1 MIGAEQPIRIEF
13 SDGEIA
19 ALARGGGAPAW
30 VDSPERSAPAPR
42 AGKPSKLAPPDKQGS
57 LF

>member
-13 SDGEIA
+13 ADGEIA
-19 ALARGGGAPAW
+19 ALARGGASPA
-30 VDSPERSAPAPR
+30 SPEKSGSAPR
-42 AGKPSKLAPPDKQGS
+42 AAKPGKRAESDKQGS